1 MKNTN
6 LPPLIRPSVAI
17 SAAALLLV
25 GCSKN
30 EEPPAPAKAT
40 PKASD
45 SASATV
51 QKSGAE
57 VKETVQPTA
66 QDAAPRAGAEAD
78 KLKAP
83 AQEQVQ
89 AVKDRVATEADKLKA
104 QGQEQAQSARDLA
117 SSGADKVK
125 AQAQGLID
133 QASKLVAE
141 AKYAEAAD
149 VLKKLANSKLDS
161 EQQKSV
167 DALGVQIKK
176 ALAADAAKSVGDLL
190 KGNK

>member
-1 MKNTN
+1 MKNAN
-6 LPPLIRPSVAI
+6 LPPLIRQSAVI

-30 EEPPAPAKAT
+30 EEAPAPAKANQ
-40 PKASD
+40 KASD

-51 QKSGAE
+51 QKSVAE
-57 VKETVQPTA
+57 VKETVQQTA
-66 QDAAPRAGAEAD
+66 QDTAQRTGAEAD
-78 KLKAP
+78 KLKAQ
-83 AQEQVQ
+83 AQAQVQ
-89 AVKDRVATEADKLKA
+89 QVKDRVATEADKLKA
-104 QGQEQAQSARDLA
+104 QGQEQVQAAKDQA
-117 SSGADKVK
+117 SSGADKAK

-133 QASKLVAE
+133 QASKLVAD
-141 AKYAEAAD
+141 AKYAEAAE
-149 VLKKLANSKLDS
+149 VLKKLANLKLDS

-167 DALGVQIKK
+167 DALGAQIKK